1 MRIGGSS
8 FIGDACGGRV
18 VHDQVE
24 TRKPA
29 PAGETPRRAGVS
41 LFPQTDLVGLRAL
54 DPNARA
60 AGTHFFPG
68 VYDADNFSVAPAGRV
83 ELVAVRDV
91 DPVEATAALDHVG
104 VAGVLVGQ
112 DQVAAA
118 LGYDLVFLAVAAIR
132 PDLVALDKT
141 LETDSSLRHYYA
153 GEEEHLRRRRET
165 PHEYIGVNPAVAD
178 ASNDPE
184 GATASADGSCWRPSS
199 SAWLR
204 GPGHS

>member
-8 FIGDACGGRV
+8 FIGDACRGRV

-60 AGTHFFPG
+60 AGTHFFL
-68 VYDADNFSVAPAGRV
+68 SVAPAGCV
-83 ELVAVRDV
+83 ELVAIRDV

-132 PDLVALDKT
+132 PT
-141 LETDSSLRHYYA
+141 
-153 GEEEHLRRRRET
+153 
-165 PHEYIGVNPAVAD
+165 
-178 ASNDPE
+178 
-184 GATASADGSCWRPSS
+184 SS
-199 SAWLR
+199 SSTRPWRRTAR
-204 GPGHS
+204 YGTTTPA